1 MKIVLVFY
9 LLIFPLHATA
19 SDYMEMTHPNKL
31 ALIVTQSNYVNF
43 TPLPSSQVDGERMKS
58 SLEGLG
64 FKVDIYSDSDFTN
77 ILDIEDLSLIH
88 I

>member
-31 ALIVTQSNYVNF
+31 GWRKNEIIS
-43 TPLPSSQVDGERMKS
+43 
-58 SLEGLG
+58 
-64 FKVDIYSDSDFTN
+64 
-77 ILDIEDLSLIH
+77 
-88 I
+88 